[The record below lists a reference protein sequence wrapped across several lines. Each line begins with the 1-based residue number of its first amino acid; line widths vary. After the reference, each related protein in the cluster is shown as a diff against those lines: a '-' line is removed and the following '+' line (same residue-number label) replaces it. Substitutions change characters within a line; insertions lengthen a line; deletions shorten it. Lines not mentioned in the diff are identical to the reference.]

1 MGDPREDLSV
11 DHAFSAEEIARLVAS
26 LGADG
31 TLCPL
36 VVKGTSMSPTLREG
50 RDTVY
55 LRSVGPDDELRRGDV
70 IFFWRGP
77 QVVLHRL
84 IKVLPDG
91 RLRVNGDNQLWCEE
105 VAREDVFAVAEQVGR
120 GHRVMPLRSGALGA
134 WGAVWMRLL
143 PVREAIWHLPRP
155 VKDAAVR
162 LGSALRGGGRRG

>member
-1 MGDPREDLSV
+1 MSDPREDLSV
-11 DHAFSAEEIARLVAS
+11 DHAFSAEEIARLVVA
-26 LGADG
+26 LGTGGA
-31 TLCPL
+31 LCPL

-55 LRSVGPDDELRRGDV
+55 LRAVGPDDELRRGDV

-143 PVREAIWHLPRP
+143 PLREAIWHLPRP
-155 VKDAAVR
+155 VKDVAVR
-162 LGSALRGGGRRG
+162 LGSALRGGGHRG